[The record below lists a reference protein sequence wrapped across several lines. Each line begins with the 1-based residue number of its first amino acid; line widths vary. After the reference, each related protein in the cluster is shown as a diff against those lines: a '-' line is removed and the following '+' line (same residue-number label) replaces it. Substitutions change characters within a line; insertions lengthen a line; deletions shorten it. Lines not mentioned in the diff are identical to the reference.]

1 MSIKISKNAH
11 LCAACG
17 NDFQHDQT
25 ITSTVKKWEGALHR
39 EDFCKDCWREERNKE
54 AYSVWNMV
62 YHDPKLESEE
72 PPEVFSPLRQLFYE
86 AAEEESR
93 IEMAKAFLAAGL
105 LRRQKVFRLIKESD
119 EAEGNIRVTLYTD
132 RLGNRLI
139 EVPDPQFTYAELET
153 ARVRLLERLQELETA
168 AAPAEGED
176 TANTLAEPALSTAE
190 GQDGAPEPELGASVD
205 ESAAGDMADLEDRKD
220 EEDGDDDEYDDDEYD
235 DEDDDE
241 DDEDESVTPEED
253 AEVGDAP
260 LADDAPAGDEIIE
273 EEVLHAQA

>member
-17 NDFQHDQT
+17 NDFHHEES

-39 EDFCKDCWREERNKE
+39 EDFCKDCWRAERNKE

-62 YHDPKLESEE
+62 YHDPKVETEE
-72 PPEVFSPLRQLFYE
+72 PAEVFSPLRQLFYE

-139 EVPDPQFTYAELET
+139 EVPDPQFTYAELEA
-153 ARVRLLERLQELETA
+153 ARVRLLERLQELE
-168 AAPAEGED
+168 
-176 TANTLAEPALSTAE
+176 ALSDATPTASNDDE
-190 GQDGAPEPELGASVD
+190 EAVTSEAETPVPENEAEEPEV
-205 ESAAGDMADLEDRKD
+205 AAGEADDLVERASLHEIDASDNESMVDVEDGSVEAETID
-220 EEDGDDDEYDDDEYD
+220 EE
-235 DEDDDE
+235 
-241 DDEDESVTPEED
+241 V
-253 AEVGDAP
+253 
-260 LADDAPAGDEIIE
+260 I
-273 EEVLHAQA
+273 HAQA

>member
-17 NDFQHDQT
+17 VDFQHEQT

-39 EDFCKDCWREERNKE
+39 EDFCQDCWRAEHNKE

-62 YHDPKLESEE
+62 YHDPKVESEE

-119 EAEGNIRVTLYTD
+119 EAEGKIRVTLYTD

-139 EVPDPQFTYAELET
+139 EVPDPQFTYSELET
-153 ARVRLLERLQELETA
+153 ARVRLLERLQELEA
-168 AAPAEGED
+168 AAPPEAAAGSAAPDVSPAPSDEAEAPHPEEIEESNVLIGLGADAATE
-176 TANTLAEPALSTAE
+176 STAE
-190 GQDGAPEPELGASVD
+190 DEVD
-205 ESAAGDMADLEDRKD
+205 DDD
-220 EEDGDDDEYDDDEYD
+220 DDDEFDEDDDDDEDEYD
-235 DEDDDE
+235 DEDDDDK
-241 DDEDESVTPEED
+241 DD
-253 AEVGDAP
+253 
-260 LADDAPAGDEIIE
+260 DDF
-273 EEVLHAQA
+273 EEVEVTRAEGDTDGAETALEEVIHAQA